1 MSSQQIAVQIEQFV
15 RTRFRVAKSDTRFSR
30 AQPLF
35 EMGYVDSIGFVE
47 LLAFLSEQFHVEVP
61 DEMLMSEDFSTID
74 DIALVVD
81 RLSNGRSEVR
91 NGSTG

>member
-1 MSSQQIAVQIEQFV
+1 MSSQQVADQIEQFV
-15 RTRFRVAKSDTRFSR
+15 RSRFRVAKGDTRFSR

-47 LLAFLSEQFHVEVP
+47 LLAFLNEQFHVEVP
-61 DEMLMSEDFSTID
+61 DDVLMSEEFSTID
-74 DIALVVD
+74 DIALIVA